1 MARSSPRALATN
13 RLRPSW
19 QEGLPASRSITN
31 PAPDTSRQRELILS
45 HPHSFPTAAY
55 QRTKGV
61 CHPHNS
67 TVYLKVRDA
76 VPSEVVPQRHRR
88 VRQHHDGRENPIL
101 HLRRHD
107 LYAAQTRTAPK
118 AFAKIFLIRF
128 RVPLLLGVSHGPAR
142 ELERLPSAF
151 PRFLSNRSLPSLI
164 AAGKSQFQSH
174 QSEDRKPA
182 QATERGFRDWRR
194 GPARRH
200 CARL

>member
-1 MARSSPRALATN
+1 MPCRAKWYRNAIGEYGST
-13 RLRPSW
+13 
-19 QEGLPASRSITN
+19 T
-31 PAPDTSRQRELILS
+31 
-45 HPHSFPTAAY
+45 TAEK
-55 QRTKGV
+55 T
-61 CHPHNS
+61 
-67 TVYLKVRDA
+67 
-76 VPSEVVPQRHRR
+76 
-88 VRQHHDGRENPIL
+88 
-101 HLRRHD
+101 
-107 LYAAQTRTAPK
+107 
-118 AFAKIFLIRF
+118 
-128 RVPLLLGVSHGPAR
+128 LLLGVSHGPAR